1 MNACLIAKT
10 EFFIAPYFSSPQL
23 LHFFRESMVHAIMGS
38 IQCLLLE
45 LPEPNDNE
53 LTQIIVDFDL
63 DQGSFS
69 FIDSQ
74 ELLAKISP
82 K

>member
-1 MNACLIAKT
+1 
-10 EFFIAPYFSSPQL
+10 
-23 LHFFRESMVHAIMGS
+23 MGS

-53 LTQIIVDFDL
+53 LTQIIVDFDV